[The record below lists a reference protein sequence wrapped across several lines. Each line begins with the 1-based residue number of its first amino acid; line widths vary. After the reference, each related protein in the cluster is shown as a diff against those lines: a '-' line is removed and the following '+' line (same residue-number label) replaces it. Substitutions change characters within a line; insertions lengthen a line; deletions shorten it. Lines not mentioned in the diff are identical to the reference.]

1 MSNTE
6 TRYFN
11 IADHNIKVVFVDNE
25 KNNMSL
31 LRSYFPFLIP
41 PVSDDELLFTM
52 IKKNYYSLRNLD
64 SKISFSM
71 VSSFSGLAVPSAI

>member
-41 PVSDDELLFTM
+41 PRKSIVSV
-52 IKKNYYSLRNLD
+52 SANLTQAME
-64 SKISFSM
+64 K
-71 VSSFSGLAVPSAI
+71 